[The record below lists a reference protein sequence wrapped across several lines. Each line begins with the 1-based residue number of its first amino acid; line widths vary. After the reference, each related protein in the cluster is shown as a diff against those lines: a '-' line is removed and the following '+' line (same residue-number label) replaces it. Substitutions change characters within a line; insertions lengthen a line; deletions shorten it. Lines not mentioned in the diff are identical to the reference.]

1 MTKYKLGDTSKVS
14 RLYSMFSKSVIGA
27 LSLSLLAC
35 ETTSSALDD
44 VIPAAGLLATKS
56 DTQTSEG
63 FDLKVQ
69 EFYQRNRIYD
79 TIARSLSEQSPLAS
93 KASLEGQKLLGE
105 GYNQN
110 RLPQVS
116 PTSSVDDDGDLIGR
130 LIVEQVIFD
139 NGRFKA
145 GKKLLTADESRA
157 FSDYL
162 IEANEDIATGI
173 DVYLRAVRLQRLLSA
188 SEKLALKYDDLHKI
202 AIDRVSGGVGKRSES
217 SLFEIRK
224 LQTHAQS
231 ASVRAELQSAKTQLQ
246 TLTGKDSFSFVPQR
260 FNFGPSREALAQ
272 DIFETAPAILR
283 VKADVESRLAELE
296 QAKAN
301 RLPALS
307 FRGSLGA
314 GTGLGLGADDQV
326 NDARLGLSVSQPL
339 YWGKNLNTEAILK
352 NIEAEELRVK
362 RAKRDAKVEMAAL
375 DQQINA
381 LDGQLPNQQTL
392 IDLAEKRADNFKTD
406 FRAGAATMV
415 EAISLL
421 ETLKTLQ
428 TQYIDME
435 HERLSAELQFARILG
450 VLGPVVPAQLP

>member
-1 MTKYKLGDTSKVS
+1 MKRININVTKG
-14 RLYSMFSKSVIGA
+14 RA
-27 LSLSLLAC
+27 LLCNSAICIMSLTLQAC
-35 ETTSSALDD
+35 ETTSTTIEDMVPL
-44 VIPAAGLLATKS
+44 AGFISPDNEQSTETVYA
-56 DTQTSEG
+56 E
-63 FDLKVQ
+63 KVQ
-69 EFYQRNRIYD
+69 SFYTNNKTYE
-79 TIARSLSEQSPLAS
+79 TIAKTLSEQSPLAS
-93 KASLEGQKLLGE
+93 AASLEGQKLLGKA
-105 GYNQN
+105 YNQN

-116 PTSSVDDDGDLIGR
+116 PTASIEDDGDVIGR
-130 LIVEQVIFD
+130 FIIDQVIFD

-145 GKKLLTADESRA
+145 GKKLLSADESRA
-157 FSDYL
+157 LSDYL
-162 IEANEDIATGI
+162 IEANDDIATGI
-173 DVYLRAVRLQRLLSA
+173 EIYLRTVRLQSLLSA
-188 SEKLALKYDDLHKI
+188 SEKLTVKYDDLHKI
-202 AIDRVSGGVGKRSES
+202 ALDRVSGGVGKRSES

-224 LQTHAQS
+224 LQTRAQS
-231 ASVRAELQSAKTQLQ
+231 ATIRSELKTAQTQLL
-246 TLTGKDSFSFVPQR
+246 TLTGKDNFPLASRRFIFV
-260 FNFGPSREALAQ
+260 PSREALAKE
-272 DIFETAPAILR
+272 IFDTTPTIMR
-283 VKADVESRLAELE
+283 VKADVDARVAELE
-296 QAKAN
+296 QAKAD

-450 VLGPVVPAQLP
+450 VLGPVVPAPLP

>member
-1 MTKYKLGDTSKVS
+1 MVP
-14 RLYSMFSKSVIGA
+14 
-27 LSLSLLAC
+27 LAGFISPDNEQST
-35 ETTSSALDD
+35 ETVYA
-44 VIPAAGLLATKS
+44 
-56 DTQTSEG
+56 E
-63 FDLKVQ
+63 KVQ
-69 EFYQRNRIYD
+69 SFYTNNKTYE
-79 TIARSLSEQSPLAS
+79 TIAKTLSEQSPLAS
-93 KASLEGQKLLGE
+93 AASLEGQKLLGKA
-105 GYNQN
+105 YNQN

-116 PTSSVDDDGDLIGR
+116 PTASIEDDGDVIGR
-130 LIVEQVIFD
+130 FIIDQVIFD

-145 GKKLLTADESRA
+145 GKKLLSADESRA
-157 FSDYL
+157 LSDYL
-162 IEANEDIATGI
+162 IEANDDIATGI
-173 DVYLRAVRLQRLLSA
+173 EIYLRTVRLQSLLSA
-188 SEKLALKYDDLHKI
+188 SEKLTVKYDDLHKI
-202 AIDRVSGGVGKRSES
+202 ALDRVSGGVGKRSES

-224 LQTHAQS
+224 LQTRAQS
-231 ASVRAELQSAKTQLQ
+231 ATIKSELKTAQTQLL
-246 TLTGKDSFSFVPQR
+246 TLTGKDNFPLASRR
-260 FNFGPSREALAQ
+260 FNFVPSREALAKE
-272 DIFETAPAILR
+272 IFDTTPTIMR
-283 VKADVESRLAELE
+283 VKADVDARVAELE
-296 QAKAN
+296 QAKAD

-450 VLGPVVPAQLP
+450 VLGPVVPAPLP

>member
-314 GTGLGLGADDQV
+314 GTGLGLGADDQ
-326 NDARLGLSVSQPL
+326 QPL

>member
-1 MTKYKLGDTSKVS
+1 MKRININVTKG
-14 RLYSMFSKSVIGA
+14 RA
-27 LSLSLLAC
+27 LLCNSAICIMSLTLQAC
-35 ETTSSALDD
+35 ETTSTTIEDMVPL
-44 VIPAAGLLATKS
+44 AGFISPDNEQSTETVYA
-56 DTQTSEG
+56 E
-63 FDLKVQ
+63 KVQ
-69 EFYQRNRIYD
+69 SFYTNNKTYE
-79 TIARSLSEQSPLAS
+79 TIAKTLSEQSPLAS
-93 KASLEGQKLLGE
+93 AASLEGQKLLGQA
-105 GYNQN
+105 YNQN

-116 PTSSVDDDGDLIGR
+116 PTASIEDDGDVIGR
-130 LIVEQVIFD
+130 FIIDQVIFD

-145 GKKLLTADESRA
+145 GKKLLSADESRA
-157 FSDYL
+157 LSDYL
-162 IEANEDIATGI
+162 IEANDDIATGI
-173 DVYLRAVRLQRLLSA
+173 EIYLRTVRLQRLLSA
-188 SEKLALKYDDLHKI
+188 SEKLTVKYDDLHKI
-202 AIDRVSGGVGKRSES
+202 ALDRVSGGVGKRSES

-224 LQTHAQS
+224 LQTRAQS
-231 ASVRAELQSAKTQLQ
+231 ATIKSELKTAQTQLL
-246 TLTGKDSFSFVPQR
+246 TLTGKDNFPLASRRFIFV
-260 FNFGPSREALAQ
+260 PSREALAKE
-272 DIFETAPAILR
+272 IFDTTPTIMR
-283 VKADVESRLAELE
+283 VKADVDARVAELE
-296 QAKAN
+296 QAKAD

-450 VLGPVVPAQLP
+450 VLGPVVPAPLP